1 MPSELDEVVL
11 QTVMFGTAQVC
22 RNHAFLFFPLICAI
36 KYAAGN
42 PHDTPILT
50 IFSTDKQVDL
60 WSTEVRLVQAVF
72 GRGERPNVVQ
82 GRQLNHSTCA
92 HVIGILDE
100 GDLLLRLK
108 QFDSGQTSG

>member
-1 MPSELDEVVL
+1 MPFYFVHSYV
-11 QTVMFGTAQVC
+11 
-22 RNHAFLFFPLICAI
+22 AI
-36 KYAAGN
+36 IYAAGN
-42 PHDTPILT
+42 PYDTRILT

-60 WSTEVRLVQAVF
+60 RSTEVRLVQAVF